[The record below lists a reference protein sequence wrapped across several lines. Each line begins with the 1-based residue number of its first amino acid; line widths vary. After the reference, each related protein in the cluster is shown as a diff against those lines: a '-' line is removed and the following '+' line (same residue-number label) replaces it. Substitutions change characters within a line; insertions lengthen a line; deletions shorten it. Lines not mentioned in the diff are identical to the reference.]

1 VKKMPFKTL
10 SRIFVTV
17 VLSTTLLGCAS
28 ANPKQYEG
36 VHNKFVPVGRMVAKR
51 SFHHGI
57 LLPNGEVA
65 LLSGST
71 ARKYHSTVEN
81 YNPETGQFRLTGKLL
96 GSRLYA
102 TATLLQ
108 NGKILITGGQGT
120 VNGGYSNCQAHA
132 ELYDP
137 ITETSHLV
145 GNMHQCRVAHQATV
159 LQNGKV
165 LITGGELRANSD
177 KELRQM
183 WKDKVEF
190 TYASTELFDPQTE
203 TFTPAANMND
213 RRDGHQATLLQDGN
227 VLVTGGEG
235 SPKAIGGGTKV
246 QNILD
251 SAELYLAKENRFVQ
265 LPKMIYPRS
274 DHHALLL
281 SNGNVVL
288 IGGQTTGQRADKKYG
303 DNVIRQVEQ
312 YSFKKKWFDTAGFL
326 VIPKTPFRTILLT
339 NGKVLILSGRE
350 ETEIYDPKT
359 QTSVPG
365 TNRLSFWNNDSAVR
379 LLNGDVLLTYGH
391 SKVPFD
397 SIPMAEL
404 YKF

>member
-65 LLSGST
+65 LLGG
-71 ARKYHSTVEN
+71 AGKPYEQTVEN
-81 YNPETGQFRLTGKLL
+81 YDPETGQFRLTGKLMIA
-96 GSRLYA
+96 RRET

-108 NGKILITGGQGT
+108 NGKILITGGS
-120 VNGGYSNCQAHA
+120 GGYSDCHNEN

-137 ITETSHLV
+137 ATGKSRLTGKL
-145 GNMHQCRVAHQATV
+145 NQCRSNHQATL

-165 LITGGELRANSD
+165 LITGGYAYYETDEEEAKLIGDPDLDISELYN
-177 KELRQM
+177 
-183 WKDKVEF
+183 
-190 TYASTELFDPQTE
+190 PQTE
-203 TFTPAANMND
+203 SFTVAANMND
-213 RRDGHQATLLQDGN
+213 RRSGHQATLLKDGN
-227 VLVTGGEG
+227 VLVTGGVG
-235 SPKAIGGGTKV
+235 SPKAIGGGIKV

-265 LPKMIYPRS
+265 LPKMIYPAPNHLAKLLINGEVLIIHVSPEDYLDFPKSFLEIFNPVTREFRKAGYIKLKPTGS
-274 DHHALLL
+274 YDHIYGISGATLL
-281 SNGNVVL
+281 S
-288 IGGQTTGQRADKKYG
+288 
-303 DNVIRQVEQ
+303 
-312 YSFKKKWFDTAGFL
+312 
-326 VIPKTPFRTILLT
+326 
-339 NGKVLILSGRE
+339 NGKVLIVTQRYSQ
-350 ETEIYDPKT
+350 IYNPKT
-359 QTSVPG
+359 QTAVDGPE
-365 TNRLSFWNNDSAVR
+365 RLYRWGNYSQIR
-379 LLNGDVLLTYGH
+379 LKNGDVLITRGYNIESFLE
-391 SKVPFD
+391 
-397 SIPMAEL
+397 PMEL